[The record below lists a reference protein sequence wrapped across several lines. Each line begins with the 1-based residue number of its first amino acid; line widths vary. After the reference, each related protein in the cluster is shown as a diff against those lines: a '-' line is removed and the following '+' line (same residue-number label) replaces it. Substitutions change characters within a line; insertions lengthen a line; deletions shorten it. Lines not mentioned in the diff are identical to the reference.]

1 MQELQNILT
10 IPAIALRGLAV
21 FPGMRL
27 HFDVARQK
35 SVLAINEVMQGDQQV
50 FLVAQKD
57 MTVEDPGNGDLHK
70 TGCIARIKQIVKLP
84 GDALR
89 VLVEGT

>member
-1 MQELQNILT
+1 MQELQNTLT

-35 SVLAINEVMQGDQQV
+35 SVLAINEVMQGISRS
-50 FLVAQKD
+50 FWWRR
-57 MTVEDPGNGDLHK
+57 
-70 TGCIARIKQIVKLP
+70 RI
-84 GDALR
+84 
-89 VLVEGT
+89 